1 MFRSKNAGAVPLPHA
16 RRRQRA
22 YAIGIGAGLA
32 PILIA
37 CLLLWPDGSPEP
49 PAPPKKAA
57 CGTKITVMS
66 STEKAVLLK
75 ALAEE
80 FVQTPAGCYQ
90 VEITA
95 TGSGA
100 ALTALAGGLQA
111 GTGSAADLPEVWSP
125 ASSVWY
131 RLLER
136 RTDKSGKAL
145 FDEVLAPITQTP
157 LVIALPKPI
166 AEELTKTGPLTWDR
180 ILGLANDP
188 AAWKELSK
196 DQWGPF
202 TLGKTNPNFST
213 AGLTSLLTEYAA
225 LSTANPGAVSE
236 PDTRDS
242 ILQEKLKTLELATIH
257 YGKTTLDYLC
267 KLAAADKDSA
277 VNALRYVS
285 AVPVEEKSVYDYNS
299 GNRDWCEHKL
309 EPKVPLV
316 PVALA
321 DGTIM
326 SDSPFAVLARA
337 TPDQV
342 ALAHQFHAWLGEQD
356 QQKTFTEAGF
366 RHLDGTLDE
375 AVAKELGVTKTPLT
389 KFTQLPDGPVIDAVL
404 DSWENIRKPAR
415 VLLVVDTSLSMKY
428 SMIDNVPAETGE
440 ESRLDRAKDALT
452 SSLADFSRRDEV
464 GLWTFS
470 GDSSSSDKPYREVVA
485 PGLIDTKREELASG
499 INRMRPSGATA
510 LYVTIAAAHDWLEK
524 STTGSYI
531 KAVIVLTDGAD
542 SYKGGAY
549 KQSQLTQAISASGAA
564 RDPVRVF
571 PIAYGVDAKG
581 EMLEQLGTIASVS
594 GGGSYPAVDRSTIR
608 EVLLEVISN
617 F

>member
-1 MFRSKNAGAVPLPHA
+1 M
-16 RRRQRA
+16 
-22 YAIGIGAGLA
+22 
-32 PILIA
+32 
-37 CLLLWPDGSPEP
+37 
-49 PAPPKKAA
+49 
-57 CGTKITVMS
+57 MS

-75 ALAEE
+75 ALAQE

-100 ALTALAGGLQA
+100 ALTALAGGLRA

-166 AEELTKTGPLTWDR
+166 AEELTKTEPLTWDR

-225 LSTANPGAVSE
+225 LSTANPGAISE
-236 PDTRDS
+236 PDTRDGV
-242 ILQEKLKTLELATIH
+242 LQEKLKTLELATIH

-277 VNALRYVS
+277 ANALRYVS

-326 SDSPFAVLARA
+326 SDSPFAVLAGA

-389 KFTQLPDGPVIDAVL
+389 KFTQLPDGLVIDAVL
-404 DSWENIRKPAR
+404 NSWENIRKPAR

-485 PGLIDTKREELASG
+485 PGLIDTKGEELASG
-499 INRMRPSGATA
+499 INRMQPSGATA

-542 SYKGGAY
+542 AYKGGAY